1 MDNGVDQIFLER
13 PRALKGLVRPIAD
26 QALKRLEPDEIL
38 RSEHGGVTVYRR
50 MFRISRTVNL

>member
-13 PRALKGLVRPIAD
+13 PRALKGLARPIAD
-26 QALKRLEPDEIL
+26 QALKRLKPDKIL

-50 MFRISRTVNL
+50 MSRIPRTAKL